1 MLDKGPIKQ
10 VNHISVSEL
19 LNILSAYMYSYIFLL
34 GMYQK
39 ELIHC
44 DSIIHL

>member
-10 VNHISVSEL
+10 VNRISVSEL
-19 LNILSAYMYSYIFLL
+19 LNVLSEYTYSYIFLL
-34 GMYQK
+34 RMYQN